1 MNGKETK
8 RGKKILSVGIGKKV
22 IPATAALGI
31 LFSMAPVAENKASAG
46 IGAVVDIGITV
57 LGAVANTYEALGISP
72 GERDPGTHI
81 DVYAE
86 NETYQAPSFKSGEF
100 NISMY
105 HTRGDS
111 KFIKEVKVRYP
122 NGRIETH
129 QLKSGQQ
136 IKITDAG
143 AIIDLN
149 PNAKNISEHDLLY
162 ITQAQLDEGKTG
174 VAINQG
180 QYAFVEKTSG
190 KNPRF
195 LLPLYKKY
203 SGDPVGDWTVIFRNF
218 DYLFD
223 QIANKLSDEQK
234 RLITLTSK
242 PVGKE
247 VLDNYVNN
255 DPKARA
261 DFNDR
266 LSDILA
272 ERTSVIETGLLL
284 TYIRLNDGKPYQ
296 IIPYK
301 KGTNKVIVK
310 TGSKYL
316 SGKEGNELQYSDSI
330 GDDEVFE
337 LVQVENDGAGTSQFR
352 LNNKNGVSLAGD
364 RNTSKFGTGEGFDS
378 NIRFDDKNNNEIHN
392 WLIEWY
398 PGKENERQKYDG
410 VQFVADEKD
419 STKQIAKDSSGNV
432 IKNSWVNQGSA
443 YYFSGAE
450 GALLTGWQDIKGK
463 TYYFDPSNGE
473 LATARNKAGVR
484 IEGKFYTFDDSGAL
498 QRSVWSKSGYDGRSY
513 SDASGALIE
522 KGLREIDGKIYYF
535 EGTVAHKGEIRLED
549 QDAILHFSDKGVLE
563 KASRLNGEAL
573 REGTVP
579 FDDKVLKFEKD
590 GSIRKSGVS
599 KIYLPGLN
607 LDNKEQPALVYYSL
621 AEGASYTG
629 WKEID
634 GKKYYFKDGINYHFN
649 KNEEI
654 DGKKYYFNN
663 EGEAIPT
670 GFVKKDGK
678 TYYYD
683 DNGVMLTGWQQ
694 INGKWHS
701 FENSGEATVGK
712 FTAWSRTSSQFGQYN
727 FYAKDNGEIYVN
739 ETVYLPTK
747 KGDKKHTFDGY
758 GHLTI
763 DWNS

>member
-1 MNGKETK
+1 M
-8 RGKKILSVGIGKKV
+8 KKKFKTTGIGKKV

-31 LFSMAPVAENKASAG
+31 LFSMAPIAENKASAG

-57 LGAVANTYEALGISP
+57 LGAIANTYETLGISP
-72 GERDPGTHI
+72 GDRDPGTHI

-86 NETYQAPSFKSGEF
+86 NETYQAPSFTSGEF

-105 HTRGDS
+105 HTKGDLN
-111 KFIKEVKVRYP
+111 FIKQVKVRYP

-136 IKITDAG
+136 LKITDAG

-149 PNAKNISEHDLLY
+149 PNAANVSEHDLLY

-174 VAINQG
+174 VVINQG
-180 QYAFVEKTSG
+180 QHAFVEKASG

-203 SGDPVGDWTVIFRNF
+203 SGDSAADWSVITYSQDTLF
-218 DYLFD
+218 DY
-223 QIANKLSDEQK
+223 IANKLSDDQK

-261 DFNDR
+261 DYYDR
-266 LSDILA
+266 LSDVLA
-272 ERTSVIETGLLL
+272 ERTNAIETGLLL

-316 SGKEGNELQYSDSI
+316 SGKEGNELQYSNSL

-337 LVQVENDGAGTSQFR
+337 LVQVENNVSGSVQFR
-352 LNNKNGVSLAGD
+352 LNNKNGVSLVGD
-364 RNTSKFGTGEGFDS
+364 RNTSKFGTGEGFGS
-378 NIRFDDKNNNEIHN
+378 EIRFDDKNSNEIHN

-419 STKQIAKDSSGNV
+419 STKLIAKDSSGNV

-443 YYFSGAE
+443 YHFADAD

-473 LATARNKAGVR
+473 LATKRNKNGVR

-535 EGTVAHKGEIRLED
+535 EGTVALKNEILRLED
-549 QDAILHFSDKGVLE
+549 QNVILHFSDKGVLE
-563 KASRLNGEAL
+563 RVSNLNGQVIDSAIN
-573 REGTVP
+573 VK
-579 FDDKVLKFEKD
+579 FDNKILAFNKD
-590 GSIRKSGVS
+590 GSIVKTGINRNEKT
-599 KIYLPGLN
+599 
-607 LDNKEQPALVYYSL
+607 LVYYSL
-621 AEGASYTG
+621 EDGISYTG
-629 WKEID
+629 WKVID
-634 GKKYYFKDGINYHFN
+634 GKNYYFTNGINDTFNDYKDIEGKRYYIHEDGSAKRAGFEKSNGKIYHFDN
-649 KNEEI
+649 NGVAQTGWQTI
-654 DGKKYYFNN
+654 DGKYYYFD
-663 EGEAIPT
+663 EKGAAKT
-670 GFVKKDGK
+670 GWFNVGGGYRPWPLAYGYLWYCAREDGSLYSDGWFKIDGK
-678 TYYYD
+678 DY
-683 DNGVMLTGWQQ
+683 
-694 INGKWHS
+694 H
-701 FENSGEATVGK
+701 
-712 FTAWSRTSSQFGQYN
+712 
-727 FYAKDNGEIYVN
+727 
-739 ETVYLPTK
+739 
-747 KGDKKHTFDGY
+747 FDY
-758 GHLTI
+758 WGHKM
-763 DWNS
+763 

>member
-1 MNGKETK
+1 P
-8 RGKKILSVGIGKKV
+8 VGIGKKV

-31 LFSMAPVAENKASAG
+31 LFSMAPIAENKASAG

-72 GERDPGTHI
+72 GDRDPGTHI

-86 NETYQAPSFKSGEF
+86 NETYQAPSFTSGEF

-105 HTRGDS
+105 HTRGDLNFV
-111 KFIKEVKVRYP
+111 KQVKVRYP

-136 IKITDAG
+136 LKITDAG

-149 PNAKNISEHDLLY
+149 PNAANISEHDLLY
-162 ITQAQLDEGKTG
+162 ITQAQLNEGKTG
-174 VAINQG
+174 VVINQG
-180 QYAFVEKTSG
+180 QHAFVEKASG

-195 LLPLYKKY
+195 LGPLYKKY
-203 SGDPVGDWTVIFRNF
+203 SGDSFGDWTVIARNS

-242 PVGKE
+242 PVDKE

-261 DFNDR
+261 DFYDR
-266 LSDILA
+266 LSDVLA
-272 ERTSVIETGLLL
+272 ERTKVIETGLLL
-284 TYIRLNDGKPYQ
+284 PYIRLNDGKPYQ

-316 SGKEGNELQYSDSI
+316 SGKEGNELQYSDSL

-337 LVQVENDGAGTSQFR
+337 LVQIENSESGTFQFR

-364 RNTSKFGTGEGFDS
+364 RHTSKFGTGERFYS
-378 NIRFDDKNNNEIHN
+378 EIRFDDKSNNEINN

-398 PGKENERQKYDG
+398 PGKENEKQKYDE
-410 VQFVADEKD
+410 VQVVADEKD
-419 STKQIAKDSSGNV
+419 STKWIAKDSSGNV

-443 YYFSGAE
+443 YYFSDAE

-473 LATARNKAGVR
+473 LATARNKADVR

-522 KGLREIDGKIYYF
+522 KGLREIDGEIYYF
-535 EGTVAHKGEIRLED
+535 EGTVALKNEILRLED
-549 QDAILHFSDKGVLE
+549 QKVILHFSDKGVLE
-563 KASRLNGEAL
+563 RVSNLNGKVIDSAIN
-573 REGTVP
+573 VK
-579 FDDKVLKFEKD
+579 FDNKILAFNKD
-590 GSIRKSGVS
+590 GSILKTG
-599 KIYLPGLN
+599 I
-607 LDNKEQPALVYYSL
+607 NKNEKTLAYYSL
-621 AEGASYTG
+621 EDGISYTG
-629 WKEID
+629 WKVID
-634 GKKYYFKDGINYHFN
+634 GKNYYFTNGLNDTFN
-649 KNEEI
+649 DYRDI
-654 DGKKYYFNN
+654 DGKRYYIH
-663 EGEAIPT
+663 EDGSAKRA
-670 GFVKKDGK
+670 GFEKTDGK
-678 TYYYD
+678 IYHFD
-683 DNGVMLTGWQQ
+683 NNGVAQTGWQ
-694 INGKWHS
+694 
-701 FENSGEATVGK
+701 
-712 FTAWSRTSSQFGQYN
+712 
-727 FYAKDNGEIYVN
+727 
-739 ETVYLPTK
+739 
-747 KGDKKHTFDGY
+747 
-758 GHLTI
+758 TI
-763 DWNS
+763 DGKYYYFDEKGAAKTGWFQVGGGYRPIPLAYGYLWYCAREDGSLYADGWFKIDGKDYHFDQWGHKM